1 MKLGFFKS
9 FQQRKL
15 GLQHKLN
22 TEG

>member
-9 FQQRKL
+9 FQQREL
-15 GLQHKLN
+15 DLQHNLN